1 MNGVKSEWDQI
12 LFELAGGG
20 GGGGGVESATLK
32 LAGFL
37 LPLIIYK
44 YFTNLGVDRVNEN
57 GHPSLRTSQ

>member
-1 MNGVKSEWDQI
+1 M
-12 LFELAGGG
+12 GGG
-20 GGGGGVESATLK
+20 GGFESATLK